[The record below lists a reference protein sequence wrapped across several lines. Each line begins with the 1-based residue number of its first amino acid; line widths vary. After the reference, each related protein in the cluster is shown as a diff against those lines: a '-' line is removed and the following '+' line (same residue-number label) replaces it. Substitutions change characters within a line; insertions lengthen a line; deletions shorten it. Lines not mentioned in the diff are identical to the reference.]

1 MVLARGTWASNAC
14 RQQARVSAYAK
25 VMPAEPPKSWAALP
39 GRRRTPASSRPARTV
54 GATRRWRPSGDHS
67 SSPPAASAA
76 ARATS
81 TGQAFGRWAA
91 PTPARPMSAT
101 ATSRPS
107 TWTSSRRGVDRDR
120 GHGRRA
126 VQPGAFQVADVQS
139 DAAEACRRE
148 PVGERAGH
156 LHQRDAPRGERRV
169 HRAEL
174 GRGGREV
181 AGGRQRQPGR
191 QPLPAGRLERVQRL
205 LQLADLWQQQVDREP
220 ARDQQQQ
227 AAGSHAGERLE
238 QAPRRVFD
246 QPTHVR
252 GAQPG
257 YWPSVTRTVR
267 LAPSER
273 TTATLTCWPG
283 FSPASTSASVAW
295 SGVGL
300 PLTAAISS
308 PVRMPALAAG
318 PPACAWVTSSPPA
331 VVAAT
336 STPR

>member
-91 PTPARPMSAT
+91 ASAT
-101 ATSRPS
+101 
-107 TWTSSRRGVDRDR
+107 
-120 GHGRRA
+120 
-126 VQPGAFQVADVQS
+126 
-139 DAAEACRRE
+139 
-148 PVGERAGH
+148 
-156 LHQRDAPRGERRV
+156 
-169 HRAEL
+169 
-174 GRGGREV
+174 
-181 AGGRQRQPGR
+181 GR